1 MNIFT
6 LFLFRSLLRVTLAGT
21 SQKEPLTK
29 KK

>member
-6 LFLFRSLLRVTLAGT
+6 LFLFRSLLRITPAGT
-21 SQKEPLTK
+21 SQKGPVSK